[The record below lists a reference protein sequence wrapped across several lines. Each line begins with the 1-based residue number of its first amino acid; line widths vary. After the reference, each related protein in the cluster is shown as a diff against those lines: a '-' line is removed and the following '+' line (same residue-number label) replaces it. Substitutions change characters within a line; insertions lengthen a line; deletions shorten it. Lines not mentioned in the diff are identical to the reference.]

1 MVLSAASGILIF
13 LLVFSGNSTIFG
25 FEIFFLIY
33 PFAMGQLLFFNTTQ
47 HSKSLVAIFAV
58 LSSLMILAIPVA
70 YFSGFANLY
79 YLWPIKS
86 FLLLAY
92 TFFVKDVTFDRI
104 FVLFLVGFL
113 VILLSSSTYDE
124 TGRLYTLFG
133 PNMLYRVLAFSVG
146 FFLYRLHE
154 SSFRQKLLSVIIS
167 FFSLFGIVLTGSIGG
182 LLSLAA
188 VTYQFMARKIK
199 WLFLFLI
206 LIASYL
212 LFLWS
217 TLFAYMTLNSVLL
230 SRLLY
235 KIFDGEDVRGAGF
248 YYLLKNSDFPGFS
261 HHADFSGFWTET
273 YHYPHNI
280 FVELIVFYGF
290 IGVFIGLSILIY
302 TMWAIRF
309 LNWRSPVLILFL
321 ITFIGANLSADL
333 SDNFGIF
340 GLMILGVRS
349 QMRYHSGLQV
359 SRIR

>member
-1 MVLSAASGILIF
+1 MVLSAVSGILIF
-13 LLVFSGNSTIFG
+13 LLIFSGNSTIFG
-25 FEIFFLIY
+25 FESFFLIY
-33 PFAMGQLLFFNTTQ
+33 PFAMGQLLFFYTTQ
-47 HSKSLVAIFAV
+47 HSKSLVVIFAV
-58 LSSLMILAIPVA
+58 LSSLMILAIPIA
-70 YFSGFANLY
+70 YFSGFPNLY

-86 FLLLAY
+86 VLLLAY

-113 VILLSSSTYDE
+113 MTLISTSTYDE
-124 TGRLYTLFG
+124 TGRLYTAFG
-133 PNMLYRVLAFSVG
+133 PNMLYRVLAFSLG
-146 FFLYRLHE
+146 FFLYRLYE
-154 SSFRQKLLSVIIS
+154 SSFRQKLVSVIIS
-167 FFSLFGIVLTGSIGG
+167 FLSVFGIVLTGSVGG

-217 TLFAYMTLNSVLL
+217 TLLANMPLNSVLL

-235 KIFDGEDVRGAGF
+235 KIFEGNNVRGAGF
-248 YYLLKNSDFPGFS
+248 NYLLKNSDFPGFS
-261 HHADFSGFWTET
+261 HYADFSGLWTE
-273 YHYPHNI
+273 YYNYPHNI
-280 FVELIVFYGF
+280 FVELIAFYGF
-290 IGVFIGLSILIY
+290 IGFFISLSILVY
-302 TMWAIRF
+302 MTWAIRI
-309 LNWRSPVLILFL
+309 LNWRSTIPIMFL

-349 QMRYHSGLQV
+349 QMRHHSGLQV
-359 SRIR
+359 SRIG